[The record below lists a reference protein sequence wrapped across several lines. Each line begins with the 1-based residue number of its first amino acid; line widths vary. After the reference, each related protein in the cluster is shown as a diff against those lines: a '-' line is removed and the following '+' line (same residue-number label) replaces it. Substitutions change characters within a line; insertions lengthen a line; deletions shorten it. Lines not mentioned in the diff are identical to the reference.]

1 LNRLIKL
8 FRKYTDIVQLSLLGL
23 GKKRSINGMLRLIAN
38 EQLELQAAV
47 EILESEEIFHQL
59 TLETLS
65 TDPVRRSLGS
75 KNEMFFQ
82 KEVKNFFR
90 RSSYYINIFEGKKVN
105 TENIFQIYLAAFQR
119 QEIQVNYLAPMELVE
134 FAEEIMDFN
143 TFQIRRFS
151 ATDLDEILG
160 NRINKIFYPWA
171 TIDLEKLKGYWFIC
185 LKEIIPGHR
194 LSHPILNLNDLNIVD
209 NKHTNFPKPLEVVL
223 QQLTLYDWQPDF
235 WRDSSERERQLS
247 IDLDKGWFGFIIPF
261 VLISHD
267 DLLSSPRPTPN
278 ISELEKQP
286 VINSNTGEE
295 IGESPTIYINLD
307 KSETEQFKTFIQRI
321 REPLIRLKDKKN
333 DWLFFDVAL
342 ENFIKAFSSE
352 GLEQL
357 LWHITT
363 LEALLG
369 ENKSGI
375 TDLLARRVASILG
388 RSEKERKNIRGNFKE
403 LYIFRSNLV
412 HGKSHKPKT
421 YQGHLRYARDLSRKV
436 LLWFLS
442 YLNEVQAELPPD
454 HEIKREDLLILID
467 LDRSSRINLNKLLNI
482 FPAEFPHISK
492 WIEK

>member
-1 LNRLIKL
+1 
-8 FRKYTDIVQLSLLGL
+8 
-23 GKKRSINGMLRLIAN
+23 
-38 EQLELQAAV
+38 
-47 EILESEEIFHQL
+47 
-59 TLETLS
+59 
-65 TDPVRRSLGS
+65 
-75 KNEMFFQ
+75 
-82 KEVKNFFR
+82 
-90 RSSYYINIFEGKKVN
+90 
-105 TENIFQIYLAAFQR
+105 
-119 QEIQVNYLAPMELVE
+119 
-134 FAEEIMDFN
+134 MDFN